1 MNTITLRPGRERPV
15 QHYHPWIFSGAIAT
29 VDGSPGQGDVVDVYA
44 TTGAWLARGMW
55 SSVSQIKVR
64 LFTWN
69 ADEALDVGLLRH
81 RLERAIAGRA
91 RLPEARSI
99 AETETAASN
108 ACRLVYAES
117 DSLPGLI
124 VDRYGAYLVIQL
136 LTQGM
141 AVRADHIIDLLH
153 DLTGAHGIYERSD
166 TETCEQEALPI
177 AEGLRQGEI
186 PPLITLREPGFRHCS
201 TPRPDLQFMV
211 NVCMGQ
217 KTGFY
222 LDQAANRARVAAYCV
237 DRDVL
242 DCFCYSGGFAVHAA
256 QAGARRVT
264 LIDSSTTALAQAQ
277 EHWIVNNINIPI
289 ELVAGDVFKLLR
301 QYRAEGRLFEVIIL
315 DPPKFAHKQVQVER
329 ALRGYK
335 DINMLAMQLLSPGGV
350 LATFSCSGRVPAELF
365 QKVVFGAGIDA
376 RRDVQILER
385 LTQAPDHPVLLSFP
399 EGEYLKGLICR
410 VW

>member
-1 MNTITLRPGRERPV
+1 MNKITLCPGRERPV

-29 VDGSPGQGDVVDVYA
+29 VDGSPAQGDVVDVYA
-44 TTGAWLARGMW
+44 TTGTWLARGTW
-55 SSVSQIKVR
+55 SSVSQIKAR

-69 ADEALDVGLLRH
+69 ADEALDAALLRY
-81 RLERAIAGRA
+81 RLERAIAGRVM
-91 RLPEARSI
+91 LPETLSI
-99 AETETAASN
+99 AETETAASS

-117 DSLPGLI
+117 DGLPGLI
-124 VDRYGAYLVIQL
+124 VDRYDVYLVIQL

-141 AVRADHIIDLLH
+141 AVRADQIIDLLH

-166 TETCEQEALPI
+166 TETREQEGLPI
-177 AEGLRQGEI
+177 AEGLRHGET
-186 PPLITLREPGFRHCS
+186 PPLITLREPGLRQRP
-201 TPRPDLQFMV
+201 TPLPDLEFMV
-211 NVCMGQ
+211 DVCAGQ

-222 LDQAANRARVAAYCV
+222 LDQAENRARVAAYCT

-277 EHWIVNNINIPI
+277 EHLTANNIDIPV
-289 ELVAGDVFKLLR
+289 EPVAGDVFKLLR
-301 QYRAEGRLFEVIIL
+301 QYRAEGRLFDLIIL
-315 DPPKFAHKQVQVER
+315 DPPKFAHKQAQVER

-365 QKVVFGAGIDA
+365 QKVVFGAGVDA

-399 EGEYLKGLICR
+399 ESEYLKGLICR

>member
-1 MNTITLRPGRERPV
+1 MNAITLRPGRERPV
-15 QHYHPWIFSGAIAT
+15 LHHHPWIFSGAIAT
-29 VDGSPGQGDVVDVYA
+29 VDGSPAQGDIVDVYA
-44 TTGAWLARGMW
+44 TTGTWLARGTW
-55 SSVSQIKVR
+55 SSVSQIKAR

-69 ADEALDVGLLRH
+69 ADEALDATLLRH
-81 RLERAIAGRA
+81 RMERAIAGRA
-91 RLPEARSI
+91 MLTEAWSI
-99 AETETAASN
+99 TETAARS
-108 ACRLVYAES
+108 ACRLIYAES
-117 DSLPGLI
+117 DGLPGLI
-124 VDRYGAYLVIQL
+124 VDRYGTYLVVQL

-141 AVRADHIIDLLH
+141 AVRTDQIIALLH
-153 DLTGAHGIYERSD
+153 HLTGARGIYERSD
-166 TETCEQEALPI
+166 TEAREQEGLPL
-177 AEGLRQGEI
+177 AEGLRHGEI
-186 PPLITLREPGFRHCS
+186 PPLITLHEPGLRQRS
-201 TPRPDLQFMV
+201 PWRPDLQFMV
-211 NVCMGQ
+211 DIGGGQ

-222 LDQAANRARVAAYCV
+222 LDQAENRARVAAYCV

-277 EHWIVNNINIPI
+277 EHMTVNNITIPVEPI
-289 ELVAGDVFKLLR
+289 AGDVFKLLR
-301 QYRAEGRLFEVIIL
+301 QYRADGRLFEVIIL
-315 DPPKFAHKQVQVER
+315 DPPRFANKQTHVER

-335 DINMLAMQLLSPGGV
+335 DINMLAMQLLVPGGV

-365 QKVVFGAGIDA
+365 QKVVFGAGVDA

-399 EGEYLKGLICR
+399 ESEYLKGLICR

>member
-29 VDGSPGQGDVVDVYA
+29 VDGAPAQGDVVDVYA
-44 TTGAWLARGMW
+44 ASGTWLARGTW
-55 SSVSQIKVR
+55 SSTSQIKAR

-69 ADEALDVGLLRH
+69 ADEALDTALLRH

-91 RLPEARSI
+91 MLPAARSV
-99 AETETAASN
+99 AETETAAHS

-117 DSLPGLI
+117 DGLPGLI
-124 VDRYGAYLVIQL
+124 VDRYGTYLVIQL

-141 AVRADHIIDLLH
+141 AVRADQIIDLLH
-153 DLTGAHGIYERSD
+153 DLTGARGIYERSD
-166 TETCEQEALPI
+166 AEIREQEGLPL
-177 AEGLRQGEI
+177 AEGLRRGEI
-186 PPLITLREPGFRHCS
+186 PALITLREPGFKQHP
-201 TPRPDLQFMV
+201 TAPADLQFLV
-211 NVCMGQ
+211 DVYTGQ

-222 LDQAANRARVAAYCV
+222 LDQAENRVRVAAYCV

-264 LIDSSTTALAQAQ
+264 LIDSSTTALTLAQ
-277 EHWIVNNINIPI
+277 EHVTMNNIDIPV
-289 ELVAGDVFKLLR
+289 EPVVGDVFKLLR
-301 QYRAEGRLFEVIIL
+301 QYRAEGRQFDVIIL

-335 DINMLAMQLLSPGGV
+335 DINMLAMQLLPPGGV
-350 LATFSCSGRVPAELF
+350 LATFSCSGRVPADLF
-365 QKVVFGAGIDA
+365 QKVVFGASVDA
-376 RRDVQILER
+376 RRDVQVLER
-385 LTQAPDHPVLLSFP
+385 LTQAPDHPVLLTFP
-399 EGEYLKGLICR
+399 ESEYLKGLICH